1 MRIQLKL
8 FALAKDLAET
18 SETTLELP
26 EGTTVGDLRRILV
39 ERFPALEVLSGYLTI
54 AIDARYVTDSEVIP
68 DDCEVA
74 CIPPV
79 SGG

>member
-18 SETTLELP
+18 SETTWDLP
-26 EGTTVGDLRRILV
+26 SGTTVGDLRRILT
-39 ERFPALEVLSGYLTI
+39 ERFPALEPLSGHLTI
-54 AIDARYVTDSEVIP
+54 ALDARYATDAEAIP
-68 DDCEVA
+68 DGCDVA